1 MKAILIAWLGIACVA
16 GAQVVPVPV
25 VPVPIP
31 EVDDP
36 DAVLAEI
43 NLPPEPWTG
52 TNAAPAKPE
61 LVKARALIRAAPELG
76 TNTPAIFVALT
87 ESADLAA
94 RAGDGGLAV
103 TALEELGRYFVVP
116 DLPQRMQEALQ
127 TAAKGVGT
135 KADAIQSLATGHL
148 RLADRWIAATNFS
161 AAEGAVRAAHAL
173 SLRARDNALAA
184 AVADAARR
192 VTDGRQLAVARTTLA
207 ANPADP
213 VANLLVGRQLCLR
226 EGRWPDGLRLLARG
240 SNGTLALAAR
250 NDLDALDKG
259 APDPIR
265 AAADAWWQI
274 AQQERDK
281 SDKSALQ
288 VRAAQLYQLVM
299 PKASD
304 AEKKRLGQR
313 IFVATNNGT
322 NALPPLA
329 AAAAVAAA
337 AAPALAGAL
346 PEVPPP
352 ADGVRRAVPAVT
364 NRAEIA
370 SLLRP
375 ASDSGSPSARDWLA
389 RAVTVLTNDA
399 YLVVSLAEAVT
410 NAVRAGDARVA
421 MTAYDGLEAHFD
433 IPDLPALRIGT
444 LKAIERTAG
453 SRTEALP
460 GIIDGYLRMALASV
474 ERDRIED
481 AEAAMGGASA
491 LLARS
496 RDKALAEA
504 AAWVGR
510 KVQTARRI
518 ADFAAAL
525 NRNASD
531 AAANLGLGRLH
542 CFERRDWTA
551 GLPCLARSGHATL
564 QGLAQ
569 RDLAAGR
576 SGKAAD
582 LRAAADAWWD
592 AAATEKDKDVRSA
605 MQLRAEGLYAGALA
619 GLPDAD
625 RRKAE
630 TRIQTAKDADTR
642 RLVPERQ
649 PELCR
654 LMAWAN
660 RLPDVALTI
669 SPSNCVAL
677 PPSVAIRTL
686 APLAD
691 WTVEILAA
699 HSIPIRSL
707 DPLRGLPIRV
717 LGISSTLISDLAPVR
732 TMRLNFLNVA
742 GCPYLTDLSPLE
754 NLGIE
759 TLHITACPVTNFAVL
774 KSLPLKVLGMA
785 ASGAVTDEVLGLI
798 ADLPIEELYIAATA
812 VTSLAPIKDLRLRV
826 LYTETTAVSDLS
838 PLLGMPL
845 VALNVTACPNIHDF
859 SPIARFSALK
869 SLLIDPAL
877 LGPDLRAALAK
888 IKIEAINGQ
897 PAATVLGAEAKP

>member
-1 MKAILIAWLGIACVA
+1 MRGVLIAWAGVVCVA
-16 GAQVVPVPV
+16 AAQVVPVAV
-25 VPVPIP
+25 P

-87 ESADLAA
+87 EAADLAA
-94 RAGDGGLAV
+94 RAGDGGLAL
-103 TALEELGRYFVVP
+103 TALEELGRYFLVS

-127 TAAKGVGT
+127 TAARGAGT
-135 KADAIQSLATGHL
+135 KAEAVQSLAAGHL
-148 RLADRWIAATNFS
+148 RLADRWIAATNFP
-161 AAEGAVRAAHAL
+161 AAESAVRAAHAL

-184 AVADAARR
+184 AVSDAARR
-192 VTDGRQLAVARTTLA
+192 VADGRQLAAARTSLA

-226 EGRWPDGLRLLARG
+226 EGNWTEGLRLLMRG

-281 SDKSALQ
+281 ADKAAFQ
-288 VRAAQLYQLVM
+288 VRAAQLYQVVM

-313 IFVATNNGT
+313 IALITENGVKP
-322 NALPPLA
+322 LPPI
-329 AAAAVAAA
+329 AVASAAA
-337 AAPALAGAL
+337 AAPALANSL
-346 PEVPPP
+346 PEIPPP
-352 ADGVRRAVPAVT
+352 ASGAPRPLPVVT
-364 NRAEIA
+364 NRAEIVA
-370 SLLRP
+370 LLRP
-375 ASDSGSPSARDWLA
+375 ASDSGVPSARDWLA
-389 RAVTVLTNDA
+389 RAATVSTNDA
-399 YLVVSLAEAVT
+399 YLAVSLAEAVT
-410 NAVRAGDARVA
+410 NAVRAGDARIA
-421 MTAYDGLEAHFD
+421 MAAYDSLEAHFD
-433 IPDLPALRIGT
+433 IPGLAALRTGT
-444 LKAIERTAG
+444 LKAIEKTAG
-453 SRTEALP
+453 SRPEALP
-460 GIIDGYLRMALASV
+460 GIIDGYLRMALAAV
-474 ERDRIED
+474 GRDRLEE
-481 AEAAMGGASA
+481 AEAAMGAASV
-491 LLARS
+491 LLSRS
-496 RDKALAEA
+496 RDRTLAEA

-510 KVQTARRI
+510 KVQIARRV
-518 ADFAAAL
+518 AEYATAL

-542 CFERRDWTA
+542 AFERRDWTA

-576 SGKAAD
+576 TGAAAD

-592 AAATEKDKDVRSA
+592 AASTEKDKDIRSA
-605 MQLRAEGLYAGALA
+605 MQMRAESLYGAALA
-619 GLPDAD
+619 DLPDAD
-625 RRKAE
+625 RRKVE
-630 TRIQTAKDADTR
+630 TRIQAAKDADTR
-642 RLVPERQ
+642 RLAPERQ
-649 PELCR
+649 PELR
-654 LMAWAN
+654 RMMAWAN
-660 RLPDVALTI
+660 NLPDVALAI
-669 SPSNCVAL
+669 VASNHVAL
-677 PPSVAIRTL
+677 PQSVPILTL

-699 HSIPIRSL
+699 DALPIRSL
-707 DPLRGLPIRV
+707 EPLRGLPIH
-717 LGISSTLISDLAPVR
+717 TLSVSLTHISDLAPLR
-732 TMRLNFLNVA
+732 TMRLKYLNVA

-754 NLGIE
+754 NLGI
-759 TLHITACPVTNFAVL
+759 TALHVTACPVTNFAVL

-798 ADLPIEELYIAATA
+798 ADLPIEELYIASTA

-845 VALNVTACPNIHDF
+845 VALNITACPNIHDF

-877 LGPDLRAALAK
+877 LGPDLRAALSR
-888 IKIEAINGQ
+888 IQVESINGL
-897 PAATVLGAEAKP
+897 PAATVLGADAKP

>member
-1 MKAILIAWLGIACVA
+1 MKALLTVWAGIACVA
-16 GAQVVPVPV
+16 AAQVVPVAV
-25 VPVPIP
+25 P

-36 DAVLAEI
+36 DAVLVEI

-52 TNAAPAKPE
+52 TNAASARPE
-61 LVKARALIRAAPELG
+61 LVKARALIRAVPELG

-103 TALEELGRYFVVP
+103 TALEELGRYFLVP

-127 TAAKGVGT
+127 TAAKGAGT
-135 KADAIQSLATGHL
+135 KADAVQSLATGHL
-148 RLADRWIAATNFS
+148 RLADRWIAATNFP
-161 AAEGAVRAAHAL
+161 AAESAVRAAHAL

-192 VTDGRQLAVARTTLA
+192 VADGRQLAVARTTLA
-207 ANPADP
+207 ATPADP

-226 EGRWPDGLRLLARG
+226 EGNWTEGLRLLMRG

-265 AAADAWWQI
+265 AAADAWWQV

-281 SDKSALQ
+281 ADKAALQ

-313 IFVATNNGT
+313 IALVTENG
-322 NALPPLA
+322 AKPLPPMAAAGPAASADLA
-329 AAAAVAAA
+329 AA
-337 AAPALAGAL
+337 L
-346 PEVPPP
+346 PTIPPP

-364 NRAEIA
+364 NRAEIVA
-370 SLLRP
+370 LLRP

-389 RAVTVLTNDA
+389 RAATVLTNDA
-399 YLVVSLAEAVT
+399 HLVVSLAEAVT

-433 IPDLPALRIGT
+433 MPGLPALRIGT
-444 LKAIERTAG
+444 LKAIEKTAG

-460 GIIDGYLRMALASV
+460 GIIDGYLRLALASV
-474 ERDRIED
+474 ERDRLED

-496 RDKALAEA
+496 RDRALAEA

-510 KVQTARRI
+510 KVQIARRI
-518 ADFAAAL
+518 ADFADAL

-531 AAANLGLGRLH
+531 AVANLGLGRLH

-576 SGKAAD
+576 SGTAAD

-592 AAATEKDKDVRSA
+592 AASTEKDKDVRSA
-605 MQLRAEGLYAGALA
+605 MQLRSGSLYAGAQA
-619 GLPDAD
+619 GLSDAD

-630 TRIQTAKDADTR
+630 TRIQAAKESDTR
-642 RLVPERQ
+642 RPVPERE
-649 PELCR
+649 PELR
-654 LMAWAN
+654 RMMAWAN
-660 RLPDVALTI
+660 NLPDVALTI
-669 SPSNCVAL
+669 LASNHVAL
-677 PPSVAIRTL
+677 PPGAPIQTL

-699 HSIPIRSL
+699 DATPIRSL
-707 DPLRGLPIRV
+707 EPLRGLPIHTLSV
-717 LGISSTLISDLAPVR
+717 SSTYISDLAPLR
-732 TMRLNFLNVA
+732 TMRLKYVNVA
-742 GCPYLTDLSPLE
+742 GCPFLADLSPLE
-754 NLGIE
+754 SLGIE
-759 TLHITACPVTNFAVL
+759 TLHITACPVTNFTVL
-774 KSLPLKVLGMA
+774 KSLPLRVLGIA
-785 ASGAVTDEVLGLI
+785 ASVAVTDEVLGLI
-798 ADLPIEELYIAATA
+798 ADLPIEELYITATA
-812 VTSLAPIKDLRLRV
+812 VTSLAPIKDLRLRL
-826 LYTETTAVSDLS
+826 LYMGTTAVSDLS

-845 VALNVTACPNIHDF
+845 ATLNIAACPNIHDY

-869 SLLIDPAL
+869 AIFTDPA

-888 IKIEAINGQ
+888 IRIETINGL
-897 PAATVLGAEAKP
+897 PAATVLGADPKP